1 MGFLK
6 EKIEG
11 RLLVTLEKLVSER
24 NNILGELK
32 AYEDLQL
39 ALEKI
44 KRFNMENYGETTLK
58 VYDTSNDPEMIEITE
73 TVVAIKID
81 ELTDY
86 LLKVSE
92 NINRIKM
99 GEQSESLNNDSG

>member
-1 MGFLK
+1 
-6 EKIEG
+6 
-11 RLLVTLEKLVSER
+11 VTLDKLVNER
-24 NNILGELK
+24 NYILGELK

-44 KRFNMENYGETTLK
+44 KRFNMENFGEKTLK
-58 VYDTSNDPEMIEITE
+58 VYDTSSDPELEEITE
-73 TVVAIKID
+73 TVVAVKID

-86 LLKVSE
+86 LLKISE

-99 GEQSESLNNDSG
+99 GESTEP